1 MSGVVF
7 DTRGCCTGC
16 EYCYGYALGCHQDP
30 CTCAPPTRP
39 DRDRHARLVATP
51 IERQDLRRA
60 NGVAGRS
67 GRGSDAP
74 AATAL
79 DRSAS

>member
-16 EYCYGYALGCHQDP
+16 EYCYGY
-30 CTCAPPTRP
+30 APPTRP